1 MRAAQQQTF
10 LLLVALA
17 FASAVPDL
25 PLPATAAVRDTW
37 DKVVNLAW
45 LTAKPHVAFCLGE
58 KEQRVL
64 KTMLESFP
72 DPLPTEPADDPVC
85 SNATELGKHLCGP
98 KSLME
103 YYKVSIDPGE
113 VCSLPVPGHARLEKP
128 NMS

>member
-1 MRAAQQQTF
+1 MRAAQQQTV

-113 VCSLPVPGHARLEKP
+113 DCSLLLPGHARLEKP